1 MVEINFFCFII
12 LFTCLSLCGLR
23 IRSVK
28 STRILYK
35 GNPTCEILVV
45 NQCYLYPVCQGNT
58 SKMLLSRR
66 HFTLGWNC
74 IEHFIQTHP

>member
-23 IRSVK
+23 IRFVK

-45 NQCYLYPVCQGNT
+45 NQCIFILFARVTQVKALP
-58 SKMLLSRR
+58 SRR